1 MSYYCYYIDD
11 GWDFRL
17 SFPKKKYM
25 LGYLGKNLNLVSI
38 TKIRDYLNLFNLIFL
53 KKKTL

>member
-1 MSYYCYYIDD
+1 MMGGISGYH
-11 GWDFRL
+11 FQ
-17 SFPKKKYM
+17 KKKYM